1 LIDSVSADTTC
12 DNAQSV
18 EFQVKWGRIY
28 RIGEQTRQAA
38 SGKTFMNTLTSSAHV
53 PPDVMQ
59 VLVETKHRLLQL
71 YATRM
76 KKLILFGS
84 YARGDYTQGSDLD
97 LLLLLTDLPDLTTE
111 RNRYLPVACDLSLK
125 HDTLISIVPM
135 DYATYKKS
143 KTPLILNVRREGL
156 TL

>member
-1 LIDSVSADTTC
+1 
-12 DNAQSV
+12 
-18 EFQVKWGRIY
+18 
-28 RIGEQTRQAA
+28 
-38 SGKTFMNTLTSSAHV
+38 MNTSTSSTHV

-125 HDTLISIVPM
+125 YDTLISIVPM